1 MKTPIL
7 IAIAALAT
15 SGAAFAKPVTRT
27 TTYVGPKVD
36 ATRVAVR
43 DQAAGTYSRDA
54 TATRASDGATASRNS
69 DRTRT
74 DTGVAVSG
82 SATGF
87 AGNTPSYAYERSRTG
102 NGYSASGSATGRN
115 GQTYTLDGQGIR
127 TDTGYTRGKSVT
139 SSTGATLYDR
149 DVIASRSN
157 GQVTRDISVTRTA
170 GFRRRGFGG
179 GRRQ

>member
-7 IAIAALAT
+7 ISIAALAA
-15 SGAAFAKPVTRT
+15 SGTAFAEPVTRT
-27 TTYVGPKVD
+27 TTYDGPKVD

-54 TATRASDGATASRNS
+54 TATRASDGATASRNH

-87 AGNTPSYAYERSRTG
+87 AGNTRSYAYARSRTD
-102 NGYSASGSATGRN
+102 NGYSASGTATGRN
-115 GQTYTLDGQGIR
+115 GQTYTLDGQGVR
-127 TDTGYTRGKSVT
+127 TDTGYSRGQSVT
-139 SSTGATLYDR
+139 GSTGATLYDR
-149 DVIASRSN
+149 DVVASRSN
-157 GQVTRDISVTRTA
+157 GQVTRDVSVTRAA
-170 GFRRRGFGG
+170 GFRRPGFGG